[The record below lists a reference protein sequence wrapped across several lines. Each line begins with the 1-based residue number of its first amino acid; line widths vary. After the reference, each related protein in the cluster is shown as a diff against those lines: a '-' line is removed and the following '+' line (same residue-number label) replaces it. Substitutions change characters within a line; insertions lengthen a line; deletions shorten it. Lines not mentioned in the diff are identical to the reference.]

1 MGECIFCRIVSG
13 EVPAKVLYRDDDAL
27 AIADLN
33 PVAPLHALV
42 IPLAHVG
49 RLADL
54 EDAPLGG
61 RLLQTVR
68 RVAREA
74 GYADNFR
81 LVVNNGAGAGQSVG
95 HLHLHVLGGRDF
107 GWPPG

>member
-13 EVPAKVLYRDDDAL
+13 EVPAKVLYRDDQAL

-42 IPLAHVG
+42 IPLSHVG

-54 EDAPLGG
+54 EDAALGG
-61 RLLQTVR
+61 RLLQMVR
-68 RVAREA
+68 RVAREG

-95 HLHLHVLGGRDF
+95 HLHFHVLGGRQF